1 MGGKISLSGYMKKS
15 EYADYRGISR
25 AAISKHVKNGGVV
38 ITEDGLI
45 DVELSDF
52 LLDQC
57 SERVV
62 QAATNPTVPKSPR
75 QILSSDEIDSETKS
89 ILDRLS
95 ETPAGSYAEQ
105 RTLLT
110 QYKASLAKID
120 LDERESKLV
129 DAELMYDSA
138 FKSYR
143 KLRDALYGMSD
154 RQSGPLAA
162 ETGPRGIAKILN
174 DEINGLLQ
182 DLIDEL
188 QQQFSRPLSDTE
200 N

>member
-1 MGGKISLSGYMKKS
+1 MSEYMKKS
-15 EYADYRGISR
+15 EYAAYRGVSR
-25 AAISKHVKNGGVV
+25 NAISKHVKSGGVIV
-38 ITEDGLI
+38 TEDGLI

-57 SERVV
+57 SDRVI
-62 QAATNPTVPKSPR
+62 QEATNPTVPKSPR
-75 QILSSDEIDSETKS
+75 QRNQDDLDPETKS

-95 ETPAGSYAEQ
+95 ETTAGSYAEQ

-120 LDERESKLV
+120 LDERNSKLV
-129 DAELMYDSA
+129 NSDLMYDSA

-162 ETGPRGIAKILN
+162 ETDPRGITKILN
-174 DEINGLLQ
+174 NEFSGLLK

-188 QQQFSRPLSDTE
+188 QQQFSRPLSDVE
-200 N
+200 ESQ